1 MVYNIYRKKGKV
13 GDLEMKKKD
22 RDLTMIEPGVG
33 FDYASAFSSINGRI
47 GFQLHNT
54 RKWIVLDFS
63 KKELSVKF
71 VWLKFMMALL
81 RYLDKFLDEL
91 NLLYYGDM
99 DLERI
104 SEILEREVEEARSR
118 EESAIF

>member
-1 MVYNIYRKKGKV
+1 MKKKGK
-13 GDLEMKKKD
+13 
-22 RDLTMIEPGVG
+22 DLTVIEPGVG
-33 FDYASAFSSINGRI
+33 FDYASAFSSVNGRI

-54 RKWIVLDFS
+54 RKWVVLDFS

-71 VWLKFMMALL
+71 VRLKSMMALL